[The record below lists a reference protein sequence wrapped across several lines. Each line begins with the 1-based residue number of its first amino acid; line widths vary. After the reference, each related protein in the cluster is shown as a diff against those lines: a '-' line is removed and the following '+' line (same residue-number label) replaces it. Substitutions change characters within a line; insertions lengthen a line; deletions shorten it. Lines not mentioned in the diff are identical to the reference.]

1 MLAITAGLP
10 PLMRRPVTKPMAPML
25 TQAHIAA
32 TADRCHG
39 LLRAY
44 TFTARDDSL
53 LTRTIS
59 DQLPELASG
68 YAPAT
73 GLPVAAPAPQAP
85 QI

>member
-10 PLMRRPVTKPMAPML
+10 PVMRRPVTKPMAPIL

-32 TADRCHG
+32 NADRCHG
-39 LLRAY
+39 LRRAY
-44 TFTARDDSL
+44 TAAARDNSL

-59 DQLPELASG
+59 DQLPELVLG
-68 YAPAT
+68 YAPAS